1 MNNFSNIQFFFVL
14 DYFVFFV
21 SELNSCLFM
30 KNAGTCFRIRKKKKH
45 EKMEKYESIKSY
57 VEIVFYFYL

>member
-14 DYFVFFV
+14 V